1 MERSPQGVHRELGES
16 QMLETKGKDRHGEK
30 ASCFSHNYLNEP

>member
-16 QMLETKGKDRHGEK
+16 HMLETKGKDRHGEK
-30 ASCFSHNYLNEP
+30 AIVLTIIT